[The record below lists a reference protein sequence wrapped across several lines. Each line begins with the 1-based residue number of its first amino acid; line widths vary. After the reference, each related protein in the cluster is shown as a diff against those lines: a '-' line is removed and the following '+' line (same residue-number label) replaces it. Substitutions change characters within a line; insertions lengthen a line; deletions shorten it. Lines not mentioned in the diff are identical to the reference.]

1 MLKNYF
7 LVALRT
13 IKRNKIYSTI
23 NIFGLSLGISST
35 IMILMWVN
43 DELSYN
49 NSHENLASI
58 YRVMENQ
65 HYSDRI
71 GTTSSTPGPLSP
83 YLKDNY
89 PEVKY
94 ASRLTWPDKN
104 LFSFNETSY
113 YENGRYV
120 DADFLQMFTFE
131 FIEGNAATAF
141 NDKNAVVLTETMAQ
155 KYFGDQPAIDQVF
168 KMNNKESMKVT
179 GVVKD
184 WPKNSDFGS
193 FSFLLNFDKFMD
205 ENEQWLGQWGN
216 NSIST
221 FVQLHEG
228 QDWEAYSAKINRLLD
243 DKNENNSIE
252 LFLYPATKMHLY
264 SNFENGVQDGGRIRY
279 VKVFGIIAV
288 FLLLIACINFMN
300 LSTALAVKRSKEV
313 ALRKVVGAFKKHL
326 VYQFLTESIVFS
338 FLGGIAGMVLV
349 IVLMPVFNEISGKS
363 LEFEF
368 NAQMVFLF
376 VGTILFSGFVGGSY
390 PAFYIARFEPAKVLK
405 GQLKSGKSAVRFRK
419 VLVTT
424 QFVLSIIMI
433 FCTVIVYQQLWYVQ
447 NQDTGFDKEGII
459 YVQMQEN
466 MREKYDL
473 IKEQLLADPSILSVT
488 ESNFEPFS
496 IGNSTWGLDWP
507 GKDPQERILFNNFAV
522 DESYIET
529 LGLSFVGGRSFD
541 KTMATDT
548 ANIIINEAAA
558 RKMGLEPIEA
568 LDQPITVWGERKGH
582 VVGVIK
588 DYNFSS
594 AHSEIRPM
602 FMMFEKEWCNHI
614 IIRAKQQQYTGAI
627 DALNAI
633 YTTYAPA
640 YPFEYRF
647 LDADWGE
654 FYESEEQTGQLFQG
668 FAWLSIFISCL
679 GLFGLAA
686 FAIQQRT
693 KEIGVR
699 KVLGASTSSII
710 TLTVKD
716 FALLVVIAALIG
728 SPVAWYLMDQWLT
741 DFAFHINISV
751 LVPLAAMLLAL
762 VIAVVTVGFHSI
774 RAARTNPVD
783 ALRYE

>member
-7 LVALRT
+7 VVALRT
-13 IKRNKIYSTI
+13 IRRNKIYSTI
-23 NIFGLSLGISST
+23 NIFGLSLGIASSVL
-35 IMILMWVN
+35 ILMWIN

-49 NSHENLASI
+49 SSHENLASI

-83 YLKDNY
+83 YLKETY
-89 PEVKY
+89 PEIKY

-104 LFSFNETSY
+104 LFSINEASY

-131 FIEGNAATAF
+131 FIEGNAITAF

-155 KYFGDQPAIDQVF
+155 KYFGNQPAIDQVF

-184 WPKNSDFGS
+184 WPKNNDFGS

-221 FVQLHEG
+221 FIQLHEG

-243 DKNENNSIE
+243 TKNEDNSIE

-264 SNFENGVQDGGRIRY
+264 NNFENGVQDGGRIRY

-363 LEFEF
+363 LVFQI
-368 NAQMVFLF
+368 NSQMVLLF
-376 VGTILFSGFVGGSY
+376 AGTILFSGFVGGSY

-473 IKEQLLADPSILSVT
+473 IKEQLLADPSIISVT

-529 LGLSFVGGRSFD
+529 MGLSFVGGRSFD

-558 RKMGLEPIEA
+558 RKMGYAPIDA
-568 LDQPITVWGERKGH
+568 LDQPITLWGERKGH
-582 VVGVIK
+582 IIGVIK

-594 AHSEIRPM
+594 AHSEINPM
-602 FMMFEKEWCNHI
+602 FMMFEKKWCNHI
-614 IIRAKQQQYTGAI
+614 IVRAKQQQYTGAI
-627 DALNAI
+627 DALNGVYA
-633 YTTYAPA
+633 TYAPA

-647 LDADWGE
+647 LDVDWGE
-654 FYESEEQTGQLFQG
+654 FYESEAQTGQLFLA

-716 FALLVVIAALIG
+716 FALLVVIAAVVGTPL
-728 SPVAWYLMDQWLT
+728 AWYLMDQWLS
-741 DFAFHINISV
+741 DFAFRIDISV
-751 LVPLAAMLLAL
+751 LVPLGAMLLAL
-762 VIAVVTVGFHSI
+762 AIAVVTVGYHSI
-774 RAARTNPVD
+774 RAARTNPVE